1 MSLSALC
8 SNENNEVSQ
17 NNKNGISLED
27 YYKIFAVL
35 THIDDVDKVSN
46 YYVTIFVSH
55 QTRIIKA
62 KSILKHNVYYR
73 LYVSI
78 ISPVPQ
84 LILLL

>member
-1 MSLSALC
+1 MTLSALC
-8 SNENNEVSQ
+8 SNENNEGSQ
-17 NNKNGISLED
+17 CNKKGISLED

-46 YYVTIFVSH
+46 NYVTIFVSH
-55 QTRIIKA
+55 QTCIIKA

-84 LILLL
+84 LIPLL